1 MDVSKYDDLT
11 NDAKFL
17 LLELSKKYQNAV
29 LNHQDKREAVVM
41 GWGQS
46 IHDDIM
52 PEWSLNDV
60 EFTLHELD
68 CAGFLNATNGSD
80 HIQRVTLTTTAIS
93 WKEQKFGNDAKKI
106 IKAISDVKSLIP
118 FF

>member
-1 MDVSKYDDLT
+1 MGISKYDDLT

-17 LLELSKKYQNAV
+17 LLELSKKYQDAV

-41 GWGQS
+41 GSDQS
-46 IHDDIM
+46 IHDGIM
-52 PEWSLNDV
+52 PKWTLSDV
-60 EFTLHELD
+60 KFMLGELD
-68 CAGFLNATNGSD
+68 KAGFISVIYGNN
-80 HIQRVTLTTTAIS
+80 QYQCVELTTTAIS
-93 WKEQKFGNDAKKI
+93 WREQKFGNDTKKI

>member
-1 MDVSKYDDLT
+1 MNDEYERLT

-17 LLELSKKYQNAV
+17 LLQLSKKYQDAV

-52 PEWSLNDV
+52 PEWSLDDV
-60 EFTLHELD
+60 EFTLQELA
-68 CAGFLNATNGSD
+68 CAGFLNVINGNNL
-80 HIQRVTLTTTAIS
+80 IQHVTLTTTAIS